1 MRRYLR
7 YAFVDNLLTTGLCF
21 PLFYLMSKRNI
32 MAAARRSV
40 LLCTFS
46 MINDL
51 TIEFRRR
58 SFLQQNYTSRQIRE
72 MGAQQR
78 IKDLKEK
85 LNEKLKD
92 KNIEVEQK
100 RKIRKIDF
108 EGL

>member
-1 MRRYLR
+1 
-7 YAFVDNLLTTGLCF
+7 
-21 PLFYLMSKRNI
+21 